1 MPVSILSRKN
11 KLIPLLSLS
20 SFILVLLM
28 ILALM
33 LPGFKW
39 SSVLDEGLFQLA
51 ANMLSVDNNVAEIQI
66 VHLPEDVFFNPE
78 QSYQLI
84 RLIEKLSA
92 SRASAI
98 ALLGDLLP
106 IQDRQIKKVKKATK
120 KHVEKLR
127 TPLTSTG
134 IMSQLAESLG
144 KYNVSVSLNRFSHQQ
159 PYQSRLNIRQESGF
173 QSAYIN
179 DIPDVFLPFSQPAH
193 TGSLSRIYP
202 YDILPLE
209 IRSPTDVTAPLI
221 WWSGDGKND
230 LIPDMSLQL
239 LVRHLKENS
248 VVWRQSEGVDLQ
260 SRFIETGIRS
270 RYYYVPESVTEH
282 RKNISF
288 SSLDRALQANKKQ
301 FTNKI
306 ILMGNDFMI
315 LTQLQHRLSSLLD
328 GNIYIT
334 PGWLFA
340 LSQILLLVLF
350 FYLIF
355 IPGFHHNSG
364 YILTLLFIVL
374 ATVVQYSLLLSRQ
387 LWLPLSGFYLY
398 LILGHLVIHF
408 SIRQQYKI
416 NRFKQQSYNAF
427 WKLGEYQFYQG
438 DYDKAFASLLHC
450 KTNDDVLAL
459 LYDIGQNYERRRQY
473 DRAMEAYKEIGGR
486 QKNYLDI
493 KKRLQTLRKVADA
506 QSDGISGIHSADTL
520 VLQGSGL
527 ELPQLGRYKI
537 EKELGRGAMGV
548 VYLGRDPKIN
558 RQVAIKT
565 LNYSLFNRE
574 EINGVKQRFY
584 REAEAAGRLSHPN
597 IVTVYDLGEEDDFSF
612 IAMDYVQG
620 KSLGEYTRSDKLL
633 PVNEVLRIAV
643 EVAET
648 LDYAHGENIVHR
660 DIKPSNIMYNPENGQ
675 IKITDFGIAR
685 ITDNVKTR
693 TGSFMG
699 SPSYMSPEQMTAQH
713 VDGTSDIYALG
724 VSMYQLLTGQLP
736 FVADSL
742 GNLAYKITHEKHRP
756 IREIRED
763 LPSFITR
770 IINKALQKKPDK
782 RYQTGKEM
790 AQAIKRHLSP

>member
-1 MPVSILSRKN
+1 MPAHKLSSKN
-11 KLIPLLSLS
+11 KLIPLISLS
-20 SFILVLLM
+20 SFILILLLL
-28 ILALM
+28 LALM
-33 LPGFKW
+33 LPSFKW
-39 SSVLDEGLFQLA
+39 SSHLDNSLFQLA
-51 ANMLSVDNNVAEIQI
+51 ASMLSASDKVDEIQI
-66 VHLPEDVFFNPE
+66 IHLPEDVFSDP
-78 QSYQLI
+78 QQAQQLI
-84 RLIEKLSA
+84 QLIKKVSA
-92 SRASAI
+92 AKASAI
-98 ALLGDLLP
+98 GLMGDILP
-106 IQDRQIKKVKKATK
+106 MRDKGLNVPASSRKSKHKKSSRSVQA
-120 KHVEKLR
+120 
-127 TPLTSTG
+127 TG
-134 IMSQLAESLG
+134 IMSQLADTLG
-144 KYNVSVSLNRFSHQQ
+144 RYNVSVSLNRFSHLH
-159 PYQSRLNIRQESGF
+159 PYQTQINISQESGY
-173 QSAYIN
+173 QSAYLN
-179 DIPDVFLPFSQPAH
+179 YTPDVFLPFEQQVH
-193 TGSLSRIYP
+193 LRRLNTIYP
-202 YDILPLE
+202 YDILPVD
-209 IRSPTDVTAPLI
+209 ISSANDVNAPLI
-221 WWSGDGKND
+221 WWNADNKTQ
-230 LIPDMSLQL
+230 LVPAMSLAL
-239 LVRHLKENS
+239 LAKHIKSGNII
-248 VVWRQSEGVDLQ
+248 WRQAEGVDLQ

-270 RYYYVPESVTEH
+270 RYYYVAEVAAEH
-282 RKNISF
+282 RKKI
-288 SSLDRALQANKKQ
+288 SSLSLSRALQANQKTFK
-301 FTNKI
+301 NKI
-306 ILMGNDFMI
+306 VLMGNDFME
-315 LTQLQHRLSSLLD
+315 LAQLQHRLSSLLSD
-328 GNIYIT
+328 NVYIT
-334 PGWLFA
+334 PSWLFV
-340 LSQILLLVLF
+340 LSQGLLLALF
-350 FYLIF
+350 VYLIF

-364 YILTLLFIVL
+364 YILTLLFVLL
-374 ATVVQYSLLLSRQ
+374 ATVAQYSLLLSQQ

-438 DYDKAFASLLHC
+438 DYDKAFTSLTQC

-473 DRAMEAYKEIGGR
+473 DRAMDAYKEIGKR

-493 KKRLQTLRKVADA
+493 KKRLQTLQKVSDV
-506 QSDGISGIHSADTL
+506 QNDGISGMQSADTL
-520 VLQGSGL
+520 VLQDTGL

-548 VYLGRDPKIN
+548 VYLGKDPKIN

-574 EINGVKQRFY
+574 EINAVKQRFY
-584 REAEAAGRLSHPN
+584 REAEAAGRLNHPN

-633 PVNEVLRIAV
+633 AVDEVLRIAI

-648 LDYAHGENIVHR
+648 LDYAHAQNIVHR
-660 DIKPSNIMYNPENGQ
+660 DIKPSNIMYNPDTGQ

-756 IREIRED
+756 IREVRED

-770 IINKALQKKPDK
+770 IINKALQKNPQK

-790 AQAIKRHLSP
+790 AQAMKRHLSK